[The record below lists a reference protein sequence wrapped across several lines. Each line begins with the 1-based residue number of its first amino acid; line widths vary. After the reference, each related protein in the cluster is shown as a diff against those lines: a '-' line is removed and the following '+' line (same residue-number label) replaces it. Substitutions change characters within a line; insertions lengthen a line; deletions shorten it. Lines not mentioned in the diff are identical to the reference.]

1 VQGDYR
7 SYSYLAVLS
16 GPYVRD
22 WEALKAVAVE
32 IPNTLHQI
40 NRVALVLN
48 RDVTLAPVIRH
59 VTPTFLSPESLG
71 LLRAMDHTVN
81 EHLRAAGVL
90 SKTNQLLTVLVPV
103 DAHQEGRHS
112 VAIRAVVTSDYMTAR
127 PAKLGSELP
136 WEVMESLAE
145 TLVAQYPVDWVMY
158 DMTSKPPATVE
169 WE

>member
-1 VQGDYR
+1 
-7 SYSYLAVLS
+7 
-16 GPYVRD
+16 
-22 WEALKAVAVE
+22 
-32 IPNTLHQI
+32 
-40 NRVALVLN
+40 
-48 RDVTLAPVIRH
+48 
-59 VTPTFLSPESLG
+59 
-71 LLRAMDHTVN
+71 
-81 EHLRAAGVL
+81 
-90 SKTNQLLTVLVPV
+90 LTVLVPV